1 MFGPEEFLL
10 KTVLVI
16 DDEQS
21 FTAILSEILQEHG
34 YRVLI
39 ASDPMAGLAFA
50 RSEFPDVI
58 LVDLVMPE
66 MTGWQL
72 LKHLD
77 EDITTASI
85 PVIVLTAVAG
95 EDEFIRRALERRSIK
110 YLAKPLKVPDL
121 LESIERMT
129 AAKEKVREGI

>member
-1 MFGPEEFLL
+1 MDEVPVEESPL

-16 DDEQS
+16 DDEQA
-21 FTAILSEILQEHG
+21 FTSILAEILQDHG
-34 YRVLI
+34 YRVLV
-39 ASDPMAGLAFA
+39 ASEPMAGLAIA
-50 RSEFPDVI
+50 RTESPDVI

-77 EDITTASI
+77 QDMVTARI
-85 PVIVLTAVAG
+85 PVVVLTAVAG
-95 EDEFIRRALERRSIK
+95 EDEFIRKALERRSIK

-121 LESIERMT
+121 LDSIT
-129 AAKEKVREGI
+129 HLTGGAQVAP